1 MRFAWTHG
9 PTTGKTYEHAFRED
23 GTVEFHEVTSGKAAG
38 RESGAGTAPAAKKPM
53 EYGAFRVTDSVFIV
67 SYLSTEGYT
76 LTVALNFDDRSMV
89 GFASG
94 AKEWFPLKGT
104 FEVVE

>member
-76 LTVALNFDDRSMV
+76 LTATSTPPCGRRVISKRWRCS
-89 GFASG
+89 
-94 AKEWFPLKGT
+94 P
-104 FEVVE
+104 